1 MTVADRKPFSLRQ
14 VAWGISLFAVAAGL
28 WLGLTLFLR
37 SRAERLPPT
46 SASRVAVAEEAPAAA
61 PPTAVAPPAE
71 VADAGSAPGPSS
83 IEVESA
89 KLVWGC
95 RGDVDKAE
103 LVVLPEIGFDET
115 MAFPAPA
122 EACAVAI
129 IDRPDPIGGP
139 PPLCDSL
146 VEQLSV
152 QPLGVPEIP
161 ASQTATIWIEVPRY
175 EDALYGVAFAASESE
190 AQRGLLAYYEAKGR
204 LGAPRPFEPD
214 ADPADPLTAA
224 AEAERYLT
232 PRSNDCGE

>member
-71 VADAGSAPGPSS
+71 VADAGSAPRQSS

-95 RGDVDKAE
+95 RGDVDKVE
-103 LVVLPEIGFDET
+103 LVVLPEI
-115 MAFPAPA
+115 
-122 EACAVAI
+122 
-129 IDRPDPIGGP
+129 
-139 PPLCDSL
+139 
-146 VEQLSV
+146 
-152 QPLGVPEIP
+152 
-161 ASQTATIWIEVPRY
+161 
-175 EDALYGVAFAASESE
+175 
-190 AQRGLLAYYEAKGR
+190 EAKGR

-214 ADPADPLTAA
+214 ADPADPLTPA

-232 PRSNDCGE
+232 PRSNDWGE